1 MSRSWVG
8 RASGTGLEHEE
19 IRALFRKAG
28 KEGPQRLSDPKPC
41 PCLPVTFL
49 TCCWLMSF

>member
-1 MSRSWVG
+1 MG
-8 RASGTGLEHEE
+8 RASGTGLGHEE